1 MTRTFVAQ
9 LTPKALYYR
18 SLRRTERRA
27 RAVLANPTDE
37 TRQLLREAARL
48 TNEIALRWEV

>member
-1 MTRTFVAQ
+1 MTRTFVPQ